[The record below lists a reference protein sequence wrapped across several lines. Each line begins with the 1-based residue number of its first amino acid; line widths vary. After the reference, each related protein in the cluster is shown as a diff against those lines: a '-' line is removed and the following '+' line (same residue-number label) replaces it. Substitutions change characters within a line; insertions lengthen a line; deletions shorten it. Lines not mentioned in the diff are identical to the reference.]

1 MVHDVDHGQAAF
13 QTVAAATLVGSYG
26 NFSFDALSG
35 QWSYTLDQAKA
46 DPLAS
51 ADVQHDTLT
60 VRSLDGAA
68 TQTVDVTIQG
78 SNDTATITGTA
89 SGSVVEAGGVNNAIA
104 GTPTSTGSLMVHDVD
119 HGQAAFQTV
128 AAATLVGSYGNF
140 SFDALSGQWSYT
152 LDQAKA
158 DPLASADVQHDTLTV
173 RSLDGTAMRTI
184 DVAIQGSDDIQGN
197 TQATITG
204 SATGSVVEAGGVN
217 NATAGAPL
225 ATGRL
230 TVHDPDTNQSA
241 FQTVAVAA
249 LAGGYGNFSFNAS
262 SGQWSYTLDQAKAD
276 ALAAG
281 DPRHDRLTVTSLDGT
296 AVQTIDVTIA
306 GSNDAPVLQNVSGG
320 NQSFDETA
328 GLALSGT
335 MAFTDVDLSD
345 AHTVVSVEALGSGY
359 IGDATANIALDST
372 GSGHG
377 TVNLS

>member
-35 QWSYTLDQAKA
+35 QWSYTLDQGSA
-46 DPLAS
+46 DRRAG

-152 LDQAKA
+152 LDQ
-158 DPLASADVQHDTLTV
+158 
-173 RSLDGTAMRTI
+173 
-184 DVAIQGSDDIQGN
+184 
-197 TQATITG
+197 
-204 SATGSVVEAGGVN
+204 
-217 NATAGAPL
+217 
-225 ATGRL
+225 
-230 TVHDPDTNQSA
+230 
-241 FQTVAVAA
+241 
-249 LAGGYGNFSFNAS
+249 
-262 SGQWSYTLDQAKAD
+262 
-276 ALAAG
+276 
-281 DPRHDRLTVTSLDGT
+281 
-296 AVQTIDVTIA
+296 
-306 GSNDAPVLQNVSGG
+306 
-320 NQSFDETA
+320 
-328 GLALSGT
+328 
-335 MAFTDVDLSD
+335 
-345 AHTVVSVEALGSGY
+345 
-359 IGDATANIALDST
+359 
-372 GSGHG
+372 
-377 TVNLS
+377 

>member
-104 GTPTSTGSLMVHDVD
+104 GTPTATGSLMVHDVD

-128 AAATLVGSYGNF
+128 TAAALAGSYGNFSFDALSGQWSYTLDQAKADPWASADVQHDTLTVRSLDGAATQTVDVNIHGSNDTATISVSPTRSLLEAALFPYTTLFRSTATGSLMVHDVDHGQAAFQTVTAAALAGSYGNF

-230 TVHDPDTNQSA
+230 TVHDPDT
-241 FQTVAVAA
+241 
-249 LAGGYGNFSFNAS
+249 
-262 SGQWSYTLDQAKAD
+262 
-276 ALAAG
+276 
-281 DPRHDRLTVTSLDGT
+281 
-296 AVQTIDVTIA
+296 
-306 GSNDAPVLQNVSGG
+306 
-320 NQSFDETA
+320 
-328 GLALSGT
+328 
-335 MAFTDVDLSD
+335 
-345 AHTVVSVEALGSGY
+345 
-359 IGDATANIALDST
+359 
-372 GSGHG
+372 
-377 TVNLS
+377 